1 MGFFKDV
8 RQVQHQAHE
17 ISANSPRTGARLR
30 EMNERMSAANAS
42 MASATATAAVVAT
55 AAGET
60 VAGRAQVVS
69 VGAAGV
75 LVDGM
80 QLVEVSVLVLAPGG
94 PPVPSTV
101 TLSVPISSLGRL
113 AAGATLDVRLDP
125 QDPRSF
131 VVDWGSAG

>member
-30 EMNERMSAANAS
+30 EMNERMAAANAS

-55 AAGET
+55 APVGTAT
-60 VAGRAQVVS
+60 GRAHVVS

-75 LVDGM
+75 LVDGT
-80 QLVEVSVLVLAPGG
+80 QLVDVSVLVLVPGG
-94 PPVPSTV
+94 APVPSTV
-101 TLSVPISSLGRL
+101 TLSVPISRLGLL
-113 AAGATLDVRLDP
+113 AAGATLDVRMDP
-125 QDPRSF
+125 QDPTSF
-131 VVDWGSAG
+131 VVDWGPVG